1 MKEEKIINNKIWFKD
16 NELKIKLVN
25 ENENLFWVTINNKNT
40 DFIMLIND
48 FIDWFY
54 NEIGI
59 NIEVDTSWNNHKGF
73 KVGKINLRMLVE

>member
-16 NELKIKLVN
+16 NELKIKIKLVN

-48 FIDWFY
+48 FIDW
-54 NEIGI
+54 
-59 NIEVDTSWNNHKGF
+59 V
-73 KVGKINLRMLVE
+73 L